1 VPEELFP
8 VLWSGRTA
16 IVRLPAEVDITIAD
30 DLREALLSVLNQS
43 AVALVVDMTLTT
55 FCDSAGITAL
65 TRAARRA
72 TASSAKIRLAA
83 TALPVLRV
91 FSLVGIDRVIDVYP
105 SAAAALASLP
115 SGMLPEPRDHTAG
128 AGPAASAD
136 GGLSAYRLIRLPAY
150 PLTGLSADGHGEPH
164 GHAVRSRGDGDV
176 IADLLE
182 HPEPQALHIALP
194 DSGQAAL

>member
-8 VLWSGRTA
+8 ALWSGRTA

-43 AVALVVDMTLTT
+43 ATALVVDMTLTT
-55 FCDSAGITAL
+55 FCDSAGIAAL

-83 TALPVLRV
+83 TAPPVLRV
-91 FSLVGIDRVIDVYP
+91 FSMVGIDRVIDIHP
-105 SAAAALASLP
+105 SVAAALASLP
-115 SGMLPEPRDHTAG
+115 SGTLPEPRDRAAE

-136 GGLSAYRLIRLPAY
+136 GSLSAYRLIRLPAVSGR
-150 PLTGLSADGHGEPH
+150 PWRTA
-164 GHAVRSRGDGDV
+164 RSPRPV
-176 IADLLE
+176 LRQRRCHHRPARV
-182 HPEPQALHIALP
+182 PT
-194 DSGQAAL
+194 AAGFPRRPA